1 MNETT
6 IDSRNRQRP
15 CIVSINHNDKIDFN
29 SLGNST
35 NRQPTNYSNNGNDSI
50 KFNSIDELYFSS
62 IKLLAKV

>member
-15 CIVSINHNDKIDFN
+15 CIVPINHNDKIDFN

-35 NRQPTNYSNNGNDSI
+35 NRQPTNYSNNGNNSI